1 MIKRIISLSL
11 VFTILFCLF
20 GCKDNGLG
28 AGDTETCHYS
38 SEWWCGFGEECSDD
52 IRDLKVTSFEI
63 SSSYENELENPYN
76 GSGYYVILGV
86 ETNLI
91 EHDFTHPQNVV
102 ALRLF
107 YDKYYTLNLDFL
119 KFDAEN
125 GKLVYGI
132 PYDESVDYDAVSKLK
147 VSEEQAYYEPLLRIA
162 LKCFDGYFY
171 LSDSDLYY
179 HARSIVIHLE

>member
-20 GCKDNGLG
+20 GCSGNKPEEPDSV
-28 AGDTETCHYS
+28 DCHES
-38 SEWWCGFGEECSDD
+38 SEWWCGLGEECMDG
-52 IRDLKVTSFEI
+52 IRRLKVTSFEI
-63 SSSYENELENPYN
+63 SSSYENELENHYN

-91 EHDFTHPQNVV
+91 EHDFTHPQNSVS
-102 ALRLF
+102 LRLVGPG
-107 YDKYYTLNLDFL
+107 LSLDFL
-119 KFDAEN
+119 EFDTEN

-147 VSEEQAYYEPLLRIA
+147 VSEEQAYYEPMLRIS
-162 LKCFDGYFY
+162 LKCFEGYFY
-171 LSDSDLYY
+171 VDGLYY
-179 HARSIVIHLE
+179 HRMSTVICLE

>member
-28 AGDTETCHYS
+28 AGDTENCHYS
-38 SEWWCGFGEECSDD
+38 SEWWCGLGEECSDD

-91 EHDFTHPQNVV
+91 EHDFTHPQNSVL
-102 ALRLF
+102 LRLVGPE
-107 YDKYYTLNLDFL
+107 LSLDFL
-119 KFDAEN
+119 MFDAEN

-147 VSEEQAYYEPLLRIA
+147 VSEEQAYYEPMLKIS
-162 LKCFDGYFY
+162 LKCFEGYFY
-171 LSDSDLYY
+171 HDELYY
-179 HARSIVIHLE
+179 HRMSTVIRLE

>member
-28 AGDTETCHYS
+28 AGNTEIGLYS

-91 EHDFTHPQNVV
+91 EHDFTHPQNSVS
-102 ALRLF
+102 LRLIGP
-107 YDKYYTLNLDFL
+107 KLSLDFL
-119 KFDAEN
+119 EFDAEN

-147 VSEEQAYYEPLLRIA
+147 VSEEQTYYEPMLRIS
-162 LKCFDGYFY
+162 LKCFEGYFY
-171 LSDSDLYY
+171 IRDGYY
-179 HARSIVIHLE
+179 HKRSIVIHLE

>member
-1 MIKRIISLSL
+1 MTKRI
-11 VFTILFCLF
+11 VALFLIFAVTVCVF
-20 GCKDNGLG
+20 GCKDNTVDQGLS
-28 AGDTETCHYS
+28 DILHYS
-38 SEWWCGFGEECSDD
+38 SEWWCGFDEECFDG
-52 IRDLKVTSFEI
+52 IRKLKATSFEI
-63 SSSYENELENPYN
+63 SSSYENELESAYN

-102 ALRLF
+102 TLRLF

-147 VSEEQAYYEPLLRIA
+147 VSEEQTYHEPLLRIA

-171 LSDSDLYY
+171 VGESYY